1 MEAWMSWPPAPGP
14 GSRMDSVRAGLPG
27 RLALGAQHTVAAQEM
42 LLPSLF
48 LP

>member
-1 MEAWMSWPPAPGP
+1 MEARMSWPPAPGP
-14 GSRMDSVRAGLPG
+14 GGGMDSVGAGLP
-27 RLALGAQHTVAAQEM
+27 RSPALGAQHTVAAQEM

>member
-14 GSRMDSVRAGLPG
+14 GGRMDSVGAGLPR
-27 RLALGAQHTVAAQEM
+27 RLALGAQHTVTAQET